1 MFLFKKKIL
10 SLFFIVLINTL
21 VAQVNS
27 LVFENAKTGLN
38 ANDIKVLD
46 RAKIKFEQDQFL
58 EALPIYDS
66 LIKIYPKQ
74 AYLNYLLGICYSY
87 DADNSAKAIT
97 CIMQL
102 KNEALNLEGYNYN
115 LAYAFEKND
124 SIDAALENYKVAL
137 KIEEAKIIKQ
147 PLLLRD
153 INFRMNRCEKINE
166 NKFKKSNVQ
175 IKNLGKPI
183 NSLASEYGPLIPSDE
198 SFMIFTYR
206 GPRSKGGK
214 QTVKGDALSNTENV
228 ELYYEDIFISK
239 KTNDTTW
246 SEPTPIDNLNTNLH
260 DAAVSINF
268 DGTQLFIYKNT
279 GGGNGDLYLSKLI
292 GNKWSNPIYQVGI
305 NTNAWEGSACFI
317 PNQNKIIFASERKD
331 GQGKRDLYEA
341 ERLKDNTWGNI
352 KNLGPVINT
361 KYDED
366 APFITADG
374 KTLFFSS
381 NNSNSIG
388 GYDIFRSDL
397 KNGKWQRPYNLGK
410 PINTN
415 NEDKFYTV
423 RGDGKKAYYSSFK
436 QGGKGQ
442 QDIYVVE
449 PGMPGKPI
457 SLLQVDGLVLIDGK
471 PTAAEIE
478 INSILKNRKFKTTIN
493 SNNVTGNFLANLPVD
508 DEYEIVIKAKQFPQ
522 QVVELN
528 TVGIDSFMVINVYA
542 DFTSPEY
549 DKKISEL
556 SASVDEKNKK
566 LFDKFD
572 KNIFATNFGNTK
584 IDGLFYKVQIGAYK
598 LFENFNYNNVLGM
611 PKIIRQTDNDYIT
624 RFSMGNYETFN
635 EAQALLEKVQKNNLK
650 DAFIYTMYKGEK
662 KFLHQLLEEKIVK

>member
-1 MFLFKKKIL
+1 M
-10 SLFFIVLINTL
+10 
-21 VAQVNS
+21 
-27 LVFENAKTGLN
+27 
-38 ANDIKVLD
+38 
-46 RAKIKFEQDQFL
+46 
-58 EALPIYDS
+58 
-66 LIKIYPKQ
+66 
-74 AYLNYLLGICYSY
+74 
-87 DADNSAKAIT
+87 
-97 CIMQL
+97 
-102 KNEALNLEGYNYN
+102 
-115 LAYAFEKND
+115 
-124 SIDAALENYKVAL
+124 
-137 KIEEAKIIKQ
+137 
-147 PLLLRD
+147 
-153 INFRMNRCEKINE
+153 
-166 NKFKKSNVQ
+166 
-175 IKNLGKPI
+175 
-183 NSLASEYGPLIPSDE
+183 ASEYGPLIPSDE

-206 GPRSKGGK
+206 GPKSKGGK
-214 QTVKGDALSNTENV
+214 QTVKGDAIFNTADV
-228 ELYYEDIFISK
+228 ELFYEDIFISK
-239 KTNDTTW
+239 KTNDTSW
-246 SEPTPIDNLNTNLH
+246 AEPTPIENLNTNLH
-260 DAAVSINF
+260 DAAVSLNF

-279 GGGNGDLYLSKLI
+279 GVGDGDLYLSKLI

-305 NTNAWEGSACFI
+305 NTNDWEGSACFI

-331 GQGKRDLYEA
+331 GEGKRDLYEA
-341 ERLKDNTWGNI
+341 ERIKDNTWGNI
-352 KNLGPVINT
+352 KNLGSVINT

-415 NEDKFYTV
+415 NEDKFYTI

-442 QDIYVVE
+442 QDIYLVE
-449 PGMPGKPI
+449 PGIPDKPI

-471 PTAAEIE
+471 PTAAQIE

-522 QVVELN
+522 QVIELN
-528 TVGIDSFMVINVYA
+528 TLGIDSFMVINVYA
-542 DFTSPEY
+542 DFTSPDY

-556 SASVDEKNKK
+556 SASIDEKNKK

-572 KNIFATNFGNTK
+572 KKTFAGNYGNTK
-584 IDGLFYKVQIGAYK
+584 IEGLFYKVQIGAYK
-598 LFENFNYNNVLGM
+598 FYENFNYNNVLGM

-635 EAQALLEKVQKNNLK
+635 EAQVLLEKVQQNNLE

-662 KFLHQLLEEKIVK
+662 KSLYQLLEEKIVK